1 MKYQRPT
8 YKELERKIRQA
19 KEAVSRGR
27 ISILNPVIVAADALG
42 LGISFEEIQ
51 GILFTLLGETEP
63 TDYVGQHP
71 PQRSYEKEILRFE
84 LLAFRWNSK
93 RLGCKI
99 YLKFAFQED
108 QFWLVSLHEARKD

>member
-1 MKYQRPT
+1 MKLQRPS
-8 YKELERKIRQA
+8 YKELDRKIRQA

-42 LGISFEEIQ
+42 LGVPFKEIRE
-51 GILFTLLGETEP
+51 ILFHLLEETKL

-71 PQRSYEKEILRFE
+71 PQRSYEKEIFRSE

-93 RLGCKI
+93 RLGCKL
-99 YLKFAFQED
+99 YLKFVFQEN